1 MRGIAHPR
9 EIAVTLRLVG
19 IVLLALCAFVLR
31 RIHLLVQLAPRQPP
45 TGAELALGL
54 VAVLAGVT
62 GAACLIVGPSVLRTY
77 AWPPP
82 DGD

>member
-1 MRGIAHPR
+1 MTIRLFGIM
-9 EIAVTLRLVG
+9 LLV
-19 IVLLALCAFVLR
+19 LCAFVLR

-45 TGAELALGL
+45 TAPELALGL
-54 VAVLAGVT
+54 VAVLAGVA
-62 GAACLIVGPSVLRTY
+62 GAACLIVGPSLLRTY